1 MKKILI
7 ISLTKAPHLIELDH
21 NLFIH
26 ASPMHDKDTLDD
38 NKIKCSFNQSVK
50 DLLQNKK
57 CRNNIK
63 GIIVFADCFSLQRFR
78 PHEFPENILT
88 TAINVD
94 VYIANGGTNYYLVKT
109 APIPSGGALQVL
121 DGGAKIV
128 VESGDRLYIK
138 SDTASSV
145 DAWVSAVDA
154 IST

>member
-1 MKKILI
+1 MAQNFRRYKESAIGTAATDI
-7 ISLTKAPHLIELDH
+7 PNGSNFDSYDTIVGISLA
-21 NLFIH
+21 
-26 ASPMHDKDTLDD
+26 
-38 NKIKCSFNQSVK
+38 
-50 DLLQNKK
+50 
-57 CRNNIK
+57 
-63 GIIVFADCFSLQRFR
+63 
-78 PHEFPENILT
+78 NILT
-88 TAINVD
+88 STINVD
-94 VYIANGGTNYYLVKT
+94 VYIANGGTNYYLVKP

>member
-88 TAINVD
+88 TAIVGD
-94 VYIANGGTNYYLVKT
+94 SHHGHKPITQLVQWL
-109 APIPSGGALQVL
+109 ILLIS
-121 DGGAKIV
+121 KI
-128 VESGDRLYIK
+128 LF
-138 SDTASSV
+138 
-145 DAWVSAVDA
+145 
-154 IST
+154 